1 MFTARFLFDAKE
13 LESVW
18 CSTKQMPNKQ
28 MPQTVYESLVYSSVS
43 CNIFVNLDFPL
54 FSFEKQVSFKPLE
67 RLERGSE

>member
-1 MFTARFLFDAKE
+1 MFTARLLFDAKE

-54 FSFEKQVSFKPLE
+54 CFI
-67 RLERGSE
+67 